1 MSKNIL
7 LLSQELSY
15 TGSPHSLLRIAKVLK
30 KNNFYVEVWSLRDGD
45 FKNEFQKFDIKVSI
59 VNPKTPEIEK
69 KVKKF
74 DFAIVNTILSE
85 SYIPIL
91 EDNINFI
98 WYIREASNVS
108 YFFKGVPKR
117 EDYLKITK
125 NVYCVSEYAKSFL
138 DKYNN
143 NVKVLHNCVE
153 DYYDNSINNVYDK
166 INFILI
172 GTLEYRKGF
181 DILLDAFDKLD
192 NEYQSK
198 CIIHLAGRLLPSLQ
212 NYWEK
217 ILERAKKNE
226 NIIWHGEIT
235 NLEEKIKLYKNMNV
249 FVIVSRDESCSL
261 VALESTMM
269 GKPLI
274 VSTNVGAKYIVH
286 QDNGWIIENEN
297 VEELKNV
304 LIDIISNPQK
314 LTEMGKRSR
323 EYYLEQ
329 ASMEVYEK
337 SIINM
342 VNKYLKYGKILLFLK
357 NGFQFQKTVRYIF
370 IKIFWIRLT
379 IKRKNK

>member
-1 MSKNIL
+1 MIKKIL
-7 LLSQELSY
+7 LTTHELTY

-59 VNPKTPEIEK
+59 INPKDVTIQKE
-69 KVKKF
+69 VRKF
-74 DFAIVNTILSE
+74 NLAIVNTILSE

-91 EDNINFI
+91 EYNINFI
-98 WYIREASNVS
+98 WYIREASNIVD
-108 YFFKGVPKR
+108 FFKTSPVR
-117 EDYLKITK
+117 EDYLKIVK

-153 DYYDNSINNVYDK
+153 DYYDNSINDIQNK
-166 INFILI
+166 INFVIV
-172 GTLEYRKGF
+172 GTIEYRKGF

-198 CIIHLAGRLLPSLQ
+198 CIINIVGRTIASRKP
-212 NYWEK
+212 YWEK

-337 SIINM
+337 NIVNM
-342 VNKYLKYGKILLFLK
+342 VNQHLRYSKILLFLK
-357 NGFQFQKTVRYIF
+357 NGFQFKKTVRYIF